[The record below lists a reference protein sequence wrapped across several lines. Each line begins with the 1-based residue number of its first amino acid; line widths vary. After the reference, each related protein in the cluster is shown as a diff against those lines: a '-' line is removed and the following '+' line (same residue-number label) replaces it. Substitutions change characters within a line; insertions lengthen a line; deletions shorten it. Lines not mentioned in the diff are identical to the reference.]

1 MLFSPTSIP
10 EVIEI
15 TPKIFKDSR
24 GEFLE
29 VYRSAE
35 FAEVG
40 INLEFVQDNHAGSYQ
55 GVLRG
60 LHYQIQQAQGK
71 LVRVISGEIYDVAVD
86 LRKGSSTFGLAVG
99 LKLSDKKKN
108 QLWIPPGFAHGY
120 YVISDWAE
128 VSYKVT
134 EYYAQEH
141 ERTLLWND
149 PQLRINWPLISKKH
163 PLLSE
168 NDLQGCL
175 LCEAETYE

>member
-15 TPKIFKDSR
+15 TPKIYKDSR

-35 FAEVG
+35 FAEAG
-40 INLEFVQDNHAGSYQ
+40 IDLGFVQDNHAGSYQ

-60 LHYQIQQAQGK
+60 LHYQVLQAQGK
-71 LVRVISGEIYDVAVD
+71 LIRVISGEIYDVSVD
-86 LRKGSSTFGLAVG
+86 LRNSSSTFGVSVG
-99 LKLSDKKKN
+99 LRLSDQKKN

-120 YVISDWAE
+120 YVMSEWAE

-134 EYYAQEH
+134 EYYAPEH

-149 PQLRINWPLISKKH
+149 PQLRIKWPLISKKH